1 MRRGGGGSQAA
12 ILMSPQDFS
21 SIEVPRGQIPGK
33 ARFLKGRHVSA
44 GNCSSRTRR
53 GFTLIELLVVVAII
67 GIIVAVAIPNLL
79 NALQRAKQKK
89 SMGDMRTLALAI
101 EAYTTDVNRYPAAAG
116 FALPSGLALPT
127 APVTAIQ
134 GTLTPT
140 YLKTLP
146 LTDGWSSWFTY
157 SVSAD
162 GSAYALRSNGADGAP
177 DAAVG
182 FGPTTRFNSD
192 IILCD
197 GQFVQYPEGVQ
208 K

>member
-1 MRRGGGGSQAA
+1 M
-12 ILMSPQDFS
+12 
-21 SIEVPRGQIPGK
+21 
-33 ARFLKGRHVSA
+33 
-44 GNCSSRTRR
+44 RTRR

-101 EAYTTDVNRYPAAAG
+101 EAYSTDMNRYPAAAG
-116 FALPSGLALPT
+116 FSLPSGLALPS
-127 APVTAIQ
+127 APVTALQ

-146 LTDGWSSWFTY
+146 LTDGWASWFTY
-157 SVSAD
+157 SGTTSGAD
-162 GSAYALRSNGADGAP
+162 YALRSNGADGAP
-177 DAAVG
+177 DSTPVY
-182 FGPTTRFNSD
+182 GPTTRFNMD